1 MKKVTTLKGGVA
13 LGDLK
18 RIHFAQYVAGI
29 RNVSC
34 AKRYQALMT
43 DIGLLSVGEYPDTT
57 IKQSDRPEFASCK
70 LL

>member
-13 LGDLK
+13 LSDLK
-18 RIHFAQYVAGI
+18 QIHFAQYVAGI
-29 RNVSC
+29 RNVSFE
-34 AKRYQALMT
+34 KRYEALMH
-43 DIGLLSVGEYPDTT
+43 DVGLLSVGEYPDTT

>member
-13 LGDLK
+13 LSDLK
-18 RIHFAQYVAGI
+18 QIHFAQYVAGI
-29 RNVSC
+29 RNVSYE
-34 AKRYQALMT
+34 KRYEALMH

>member
-1 MKKVTTLKGGVA
+1 MKEIETLKGGVA
-13 LGDLK
+13 LVDLK
-18 RIHFAQYVAGI
+18 RIHFSQYVAGI

-57 IKQSDRPEFASCK
+57 VKQSNRPEFESCK

>member
-1 MKKVTTLKGGVA
+1 MEKQITLEGGVA
-13 LGDLK
+13 LSDLK
-18 RIHFAQYVAGI
+18 QIHFAQYVAGI

-57 IKQSDRPEFASCK
+57 VKQSNRPEFESCK

>member
-1 MKKVTTLKGGVA
+1 MKEIETLKGGVA

-18 RIHFAQYVAGI
+18 QIHFAQYVAGI

-57 IKQSDRPEFASCK
+57 VKQSNRPEFESCK

>member
-13 LGDLK
+13 LSDLK
-18 RIHFAQYVAGI
+18 QIHFAQYVAGI
-29 RNVSC
+29 RNVSFER
-34 AKRYQALMT
+34 RYEALMH
-43 DIGLLSVGEYPDTT
+43 DVALLSVGEYPDTT